1 MTAVQTV
8 QRFEYEQATEITRV
22 RWLAEQGWR
31 LHSAVPCGGNIVYL
45 MERPMAAGAV
55 VDRLRDAEA
64 ERDRLVQALAEEQRQ
79 SAYYRDKADGLA
91 PVDAEWDH
99 ARAAHEAAERALAAV
114 PYVAVP
120 QPVRDAVDALGGLLA
135 IWDGCGEDA

>member
-1 MTAVQTV
+1 MTAVETV
-8 QRFEYEQATEITRV
+8 QRFEYEQALDISRV
-22 RWLAEQGWR
+22 KWLATEGWR
-31 LHSAVPCGGNIVYL
+31 VHTAVPCGSNIVYL

-91 PVDAEWDH
+91 EQVRQVSLVHCWTNEDGKRFLFADDV
-99 ARAAHEAAERALAAV
+99 LAALRSE
-114 PYVAVP
+114 
-120 QPVRDAVDALGGLLA
+120 VR
-135 IWDGCGEDA
+135 